1 MFTLMLRAYAITA
14 VIFLVFSVQ
23 ISAAEDCNEQ
33 NGCVQHC
40 GTSMQPHYDDPKTK
54 TFSEMTWERCSRPGN
69 QNDKGAAGV
78 EVIKTVYFR
87 ALNEAGVVSVMG
99 SEQNNPKEQTYECRW
114 KDTSQHNS
122 RRPYCSQCKTIF

>member
-54 TFSEMTWERCSRPGN
+54 TCEFIS
-69 QNDKGAAGV
+69 
-78 EVIKTVYFR
+78 
-87 ALNEAGVVSVMG
+87 ALPLPKKASINLLATIHSVPELRG
-99 SEQNNPKEQTYECRW
+99 
-114 KDTSQHNS
+114 DV
-122 RRPYCSQCKTIF
+122 F